1 MTPVTLVT
9 RDATLDDLSMADYQA
24 IYDELRP
31 FDASEGKRV
40 PAIRKFCDAIG
51 WDKAPANWTNWEQ
64 GQGNLTRTMRN
75 ALRKAVGLPELPPTV
90 ADAVAVGASPDA
102 AVWSVG
108 EGVAEHVIM
117 VADGAPVLLHVN
129 GAVSVMKSAIVTE
142 VTGTQEKRRRYWR
155 TCMSLEQKERTEAL
169 NRGKPPELQMT
180 PQEIYDMGLKA
191 CGVTE

>member
-9 RDATLDDLSMADYQA
+9 RDATLDDLSMVDYQA

-40 PAIRKFCDAIG
+40 PAIRKFCEAIG

-117 VADGAPVLLHVN
+117 VADGEPITLHVN
-129 GAVSVMKSAIVTE
+129 GSVSVMKSAFVTE
-142 VTGTQEKRRRYWR
+142 VTSHQERLR
-155 TCMSLEQKERTEAL
+155 ERTRYIRPCATETQDLRREAV
-169 NRGKPPELQMT
+169 GASWA
-180 PQEIYDMGLKA
+180 EIIEAGLHA
-191 CGVTE
+191 VEMRR